1 MHKVLFCFFIL
12 GLFGIGGT
20 VALSQKTVG
29 EESHPAQISLNLLP
43 PGSERLL
50 YRKLFYDAK
59 DITNVRRVVL
69 EESLSSTEA
78 AERRRQRLKQAYAE
92 SAWAIYPAKSPLKA
106 QCDRPDRKERLP
118 DRKDPL

>member
-1 MHKVLFCFFIL
+1 MQRILFFFFVLAA
-12 GLFGIGGT
+12 T
-20 VALSQKTVG
+20 VIPWQRTVG
-29 EESHPAQISLNLLP
+29 EESHPAQISLKLLP

-78 AERRRQRLKQAYAE
+78 AERRRQRLKQEYAE
-92 SAWAIYPAKSPLKA
+92 LLGPLPAKSPLKP
-106 QCDRPDRKERLP
+106 RVTG
-118 DRKDPL
+118 

>member
-1 MHKVLFCFFIL
+1 ML
-12 GLFGIGGT
+12 T
-20 VALSQKTVG
+20 LSQRTVG
-29 EESHPAQISLNLLP
+29 EESHPAQISLKLLP

-59 DITNVRRVVL
+59 DITNVRRVEL

-78 AERRRQRLKQAYAE
+78 AEQTKAAAQAGVCR
-92 SAWAIYPAKSPLKA
+92 SAGTITGKIAS
-106 QCDRPDRKERLP
+106 QGTGDRPYRKEGLS